1 MSQAD
6 EKIGRVEVDVGPYR
20 WSQSVDEVSITI
32 ILSPGIRGKDISCK
46 ITANK
51 LFLQIKGQ
59 SPIFD
64 GTLFERVNSE
74 DSCWTID
81 QQELNITLVKQ
92 KKHQVW
98 DSIIEGLNLMDPMHK
113 DKVQRN
119 LMLQKFQMETPGFDF
134 SGAEFTGN
142 VPSDPANFGRFD

>member
-64 GTLFERVNSE
+64 VSLSNPQFYRHIQYSVFLR
-74 DSCWTID
+74 
-81 QQELNITLVKQ
+81 QESSVKL
-92 KKHQVW
+92 KWKIL
-98 DSIIEGLNLMDPMHK
+98 SN
-113 DKVQRN
+113 
-119 LMLQKFQMETPGFDF
+119 F
-134 SGAEFTGN
+134 SGSSPYLDYFSNYAGDFVREGK
-142 VPSDPANFGRFD
+142 FGG